1 VVENEQQL
9 SAKYKMQELEVKLLK
24 LIYVCLAGLGEK
36 EMAAYQGARQDGR
49 DASRGIDQKQCLA
62 DIANL
67 AFISDVHLKQS
78 STDNPEIC
86 KEDYILQNL
95 KLFERM
101 FFYDST
107 FNKQG
112 LLQALEKA
120 GDRSHQEAWFQ
131 TELEA
136 F

>member
-1 VVENEQQL
+1 MVENEQQL

-49 DASRGIDQKQCLA
+49 DASA

>member
-1 VVENEQQL
+1 MVENEQQL

-36 EMAAYQGARQDGR
+36 EMTAYQGARQDGR

-62 DIANL
+62 DIANV

-120 GDRSHQEAWFQ
+120 DDRSHQEASFQ